1 MLAERGEVARVAEQG
16 AREMGAVVAAVAVVV
31 VVTALAVSDTAG
43 GEVMARVKEQDSVE
57 SVVPG

>member
-1 MLAERGEVARVAEQG
+1 MAERGEVARVAEQG
-16 AREMGAVVAAVAVVV
+16 AREMGAVAAAVAVVV